1 VIIQEGLR
9 RMVAEQEDVFYYL
22 TLMNE
27 NYTHPAMPK
36 GTEEGILRG
45 MYLLRDAGS
54 PRAKKPRV
62 QLLGSGTILREVL
75 AAAELLEQDFGVLA
89 DVWSV
94 TSFTELRR
102 DGIEAERWNTLNP
115 LAKKP
120 RVPYVTEQLGK
131 RQGPVVAS
139 TDYIRAYPD
148 QIRAWIGGSQ
158 SRIFRVLGTDGF
170 GRSDYRKALRSFFEV
185 DRHHVV
191 VSALKALADDG
202 VVDVKLVAEAIKR
215 YEIDSSAPMPTTV

>member
-1 VIIQEGLR
+1 MIIQEGLR

-27 NYTHPAMPK
+27 NYVHPAMPE
-36 GTEEGILRG
+36 GAEEGILRG

-54 PRAKKPRV
+54 PRSKKPRV

-102 DGIEAERWNTLNP
+102 DGIEIERWNTLQP
-115 LAKKP
+115 AG
-120 RVPYVTEQLGK
+120 Q
-131 RQGPVVAS
+131 
-139 TDYIRAYPD
+139 
-148 QIRAWIGGSQ
+148 
-158 SRIFRVLGTDGF
+158 
-170 GRSDYRKALRSFFEV
+170 
-185 DRHHVV
+185 
-191 VSALKALADDG
+191 
-202 VVDVKLVAEAIKR
+202 EAAR
-215 YEIDSSAPMPTTV
+215 RRT